1 MSYLQARENI
11 IEKKYLFENIDNTSI
26 ALGLFVLTISSN
38 YIGELFG
45 CKIQNLLTNNIFVKH
60 IAGFM
65 CLFFFIT
72 HLSPFQIE
80 EKDGTLRKEKVGM
93 TAIRTLLIYI
103 FYIITS
109 KTYWT
114 FTLTAYSLI
123 FIIYILYLVQTDYYL
138 DDEETTE
145 RINNIKLILAI
156 AIAIIIL
163 VGFGIYLNEKYIEYG
178 VKNCNKKYSKECFT
192 IRKFFL
198 GNTKCRND

>member
-38 YIGELFG
+38 YISELLG

-109 KTYWT
+109 KTYWS

-178 VKNCNKKYSKECFT
+178 VKNCNKKYSKECFN